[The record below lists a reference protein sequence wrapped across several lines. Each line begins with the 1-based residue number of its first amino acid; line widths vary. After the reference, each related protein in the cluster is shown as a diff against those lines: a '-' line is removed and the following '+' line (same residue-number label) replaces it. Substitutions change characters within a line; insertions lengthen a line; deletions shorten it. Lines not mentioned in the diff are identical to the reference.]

1 MTRRAG
7 CGAETGRTVRIRKGS
22 DTVNTVALLGTGIMG
37 SGMGRN
43 LLRAGLGLRVWNR
56 TRDKAEPLAAEGA
69 VVVDTPAEAVAGAD
83 VVLTML
89 TDGAAVAHAMAA
101 AVPGLRAG
109 QVWAQMSTVGVVALD
124 ELAGF
129 AREHGLVFVDAPVQG
144 TRQPAE
150 AGTLV
155 VLASGPADPRLDP
168 VFDAVGA
175 KTLWAGAEAGAAT
188 RLKLT
193 TVGYAITLTAA
204 VGEALAL
211 AEGLGVD
218 PGLFAQALTGGPMDN
233 PYLQAKMK
241 AVLERDFAPSFTVY
255 GAEKDTALIAEA
267 ADGAGVAV
275 DLARATGARMR
286 RAAAGGHAE
295 EDMAAAYY
303 AGFETVPVGTAS

>member
-1 MTRRAG
+1 M
-7 CGAETGRTVRIRKGS
+7 E
-22 DTVNTVALLGTGIMG
+22 TVALLGTGIMG
-37 SGMGRN
+37 SGMARN

-56 TRDKAEPLAAEGA
+56 TREKAEPLAAEGVA
-69 VVVDTPAEAVAGAD
+69 VADSPAEAVSGAG
-83 VVLTML
+83 VVLTVL
-89 TDGAAVAHAMAA
+89 TDGAAVAQAMAA

-109 QVWAQMSTVGVVALD
+109 QVWAQMSTVGVVALE

-175 KTLWAGAEAGAAT
+175 KTLRAGEEAGAAT
-188 RLKLT
+188 RLKLA

-218 PGLFAQALTGGPMDN
+218 PDLFARAVTGGPMDN

-241 AVLERDFAPSFTVY
+241 AVLERDFAPSFTVHS
-255 GAEKDTALIAEA
+255 AQKDTALIAEA
-267 ADGAGVAV
+267 AGRAGVAV
-275 DLARATGARMR
+275 DLARATAARLD
-286 RAAAGGHAE
+286 RAAARGHGAQ
-295 EDMAAAYY
+295 DMAAAYF
-303 AGFETVPVGTAS
+303 AGPPDSPR

>member
-1 MTRRAG
+1 M
-7 CGAETGRTVRIRKGS
+7 
-22 DTVNTVALLGTGIMG
+22 NTVALLGTGIMG

-89 TDGAAVAHAMAA
+89 TDGEAVAQAMAA
-101 AVPGLRAG
+101 AAPGLRAG

-124 ELAGF
+124 GLAGF

-155 VLASGPADPRLDP
+155 VLASGPADPRLEP
-168 VFDAVGA
+168 VFGAVGA

-255 GAEKDTALIAEA
+255 GAEKDTGLIAEA
-267 ADGAGVAV
+267 ADRAGVAV
-275 DLARATGARMR
+275 DLARATGARMQ
-286 RAAAGGHAE
+286 RAAAGGHAD

-303 AGFETVPVGTAS
+303 AGFETAPVGTAV

>member
-1 MTRRAG
+1 MT
-7 CGAETGRTVRIRKGS
+7 
-22 DTVNTVALLGTGIMG
+22 TVALLGTGIMG
-37 SGMGRN
+37 AGMARN

-56 TRDKAEPLAAEGA
+56 TREKAEPLAAQGA
-69 VVVDTPAEAVAGAD
+69 VVADGPAEAVAGAD

-89 TDGAAVAHAMAA
+89 TDGEAVAQAMAA

-109 QVWAQMSTVGVVALD
+109 QVWAQMSTVGVAALE

-144 TRQPAE
+144 TRGPAE

-168 VFDAVGA
+168 VFAAVGG
-175 KTLWAGAEAGAAT
+175 KTLRAGEEAGAAT
-188 RLKLT
+188 RLKLA

-218 PGLFAQALTGGPMDN
+218 PELFAQAVTGGPMDN

-241 AVLERDFAPSFTVY
+241 AVLERDFAPSFTVH
-255 GAEKDTALIAEA
+255 GAEKDTGLIAEA
-267 ADGAGVAV
+267 ADRAGVAV
-275 DLARATGARMR
+275 DLARATHARLH
-286 RAAAGGHAE
+286 RAASLGHGA
-295 EDMAAAYY
+295 EDMAAAYF
-303 AGFETVPVGTAS
+303 AGFADAGQDLPIRR

>member
-1 MTRRAG
+1 MT
-7 CGAETGRTVRIRKGS
+7 
-22 DTVNTVALLGTGIMG
+22 TVALLGTGIMG
-37 SGMGRN
+37 AGMARN

-56 TRDKAEPLAAEGA
+56 TREKAEPLAAQGA
-69 VVVDTPAEAVAGAD
+69 VVADGPAGAVAGAD

-89 TDGAAVAHAMAA
+89 TDGEAVARAMAA

-109 QVWAQMSTVGVVALD
+109 QVWAQMSTVGVAALE

-144 TRQPAE
+144 TRGPAE

-168 VFDAVGA
+168 VFAAVGG
-175 KTLWAGAEAGAAT
+175 KTLRAGEEAGAAT
-188 RLKLT
+188 RLKLA

-218 PGLFAQALTGGPMDN
+218 PELFAQAVTGGPMDN
-233 PYLQAKMK
+233 PYLQAKMR
-241 AVLERDFAPSFTVY
+241 AVLERDFAPSFTVH
-255 GAEKDTALIAEA
+255 GAEKDTGLIAEA
-267 ADGAGVAV
+267 AEQAGVAV
-275 DLARATGARMR
+275 DLTRATHARLH
-286 RAAAGGHAE
+286 RAASLGHGA
-295 EDMAAAYY
+295 EDMAAAYF
-303 AGFETVPVGTAS
+303 AGFADAAQDLPIRR